1 MKNDVTNQLRL
12 LRWLNDQGFKFMIC
26 LGPKQL
32 ENQDFNPFYATS
44 FFYTSWKHQQSRGF
58 VMISLGIEK
67 SSAMKCVSMGF
78 LVSLFWLLCKIF
90 SWTAYNSWTARK
102 FFENFALVF
111 GMWLNTLWKQL
122 LQSISFLRM
131 CSYPIWKK
139 TYVFYYSL
147 IYLLFIFLI
156 HCLRVIILR

>member
-78 LVSLFWLLCKIF
+78 LVTLFWLLCKIF

-102 FFENFALVF
+102 LCLSIWNVIKYIMEAASSKYFISAHVQLPDMEKNLCI
-111 GMWLNTLWKQL
+111 L
-122 LQSISFLRM
+122 LQPNLSIIHLLDSLFT
-131 CSYPIWKK
+131 C
-139 TYVFYYSL
+139 YYT
-147 IYLLFIFLI
+147 
-156 HCLRVIILR
+156 